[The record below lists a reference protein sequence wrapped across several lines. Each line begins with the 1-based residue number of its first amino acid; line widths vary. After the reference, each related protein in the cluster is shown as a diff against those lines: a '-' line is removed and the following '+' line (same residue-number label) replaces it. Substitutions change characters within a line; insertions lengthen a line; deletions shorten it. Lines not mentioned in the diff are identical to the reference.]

1 MRAFVIGAVITFSL
15 VAAAGLV
22 GVVSYVS
29 AYNTGNRLEQ
39 NIKAAYDQNKNVL
52 SQYTNKVAEAAQI
65 PAMQRDDLTKVV
77 EAALKSRYGSDG
89 SKAMF
94 QWIQEQNPN
103 INSEVYTKLQQI
115 IEAGRN
121 DFQQAQAEFIDKKRV
136 YETQLGYLWRGFWLR
151 TAGYPKIDL
160 ASYKIVTD
168 EKTEEAFKSGKQT
181 PIELRK

>member
-1 MRAFVIGAVITFSL
+1 MRALLVGAVITLSL
-15 VAAAGLV
+15 VFGAGLV
-22 GVVSYVS
+22 GAVSYIS

-52 SQYTNKVAEAAQI
+52 SQYSNKVAEAAQI

-77 EAALKSRYGSDG
+77 EAALKSRYGADG
-89 SKAMF
+89 SRAMF

-121 DFQQAQAEFIDKKRV
+121 DFQQSQTEFIDKKRV

-160 ASYKIVTD
+160 NAYKIVTD
-168 EKTEEAFKSGKQT
+168 DKTEEAFKTGKQT
-181 PIELRK
+181 PIKLR

>member
-1 MRAFVIGAVITFSL
+1 MRAFIISVLICVGLLGSLAAVGI
-15 VAAAGLV
+15 
-22 GVVSYVS
+22 VSYVS

-39 NIKAAYDQNKNVL
+39 NIKAAFDQNKNVL
-52 SQYTNKVAEAAQI
+52 SQYSNKVAEAAQV

-77 EAALKSRYGSDG
+77 EAALTSRYGESG

-121 DFQQAQAEFIDKKRV
+121 DFQQAQTEFIDKKRV
-136 YETQLGYLWRGFWLR
+136 YETQLGFLWRGFWLKL
-151 TAGYPKIDL
+151 AGYPKINL
-160 ASYKIVTD
+160 ADYKIVTD
-168 EKTEEAFKSGKQT
+168 DRTEEAFKSGKQE
-181 PIELRK
+181 PIKLR